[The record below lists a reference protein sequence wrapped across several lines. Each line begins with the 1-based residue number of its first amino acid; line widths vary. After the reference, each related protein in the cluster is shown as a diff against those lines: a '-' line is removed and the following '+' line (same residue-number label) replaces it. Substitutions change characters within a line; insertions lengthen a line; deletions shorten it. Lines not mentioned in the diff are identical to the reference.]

1 MDFFK
6 QIQYHF
12 KQGDILT
19 RLIGLNVGI
28 WVAVTVVN
36 VILRLFNIHFSQYIE
51 YLAVPSALPLVIKRI
66 WTLVT
71 YMFLHKGI
79 LHLLFNMLCLYWF
92 GKMFLFAYSQKQLLG
107 LYING
112 GLLGALVY
120 LISYNVFPFFT
131 QNPQITYLMGASASI
146 MAIIIAVAM
155 QMPNMELRFF
165 LMGSLKLK
173 YVALIVVTISLLGI
187 TSANSGGELA
197 HLGGALAGYLF
208 IVFLRRGIDC
218 TKWFTAIANGFV
230 NLFVPRKRVKR
241 TKFHYAKP
249 MSDAEYNQAKAKQ
262 NREVDAILDKIKRSG
277 YESLTEDEKK
287 KLFQR

>member
-1 MDFFK
+1 MDIFK
-6 QIQYHF
+6 QIQSHF
-12 KQGDILT
+12 KQGDTLT
-19 RLIGLNVGI
+19 RLIGVNIGV
-28 WVAVTVVN
+28 WVLVTIVN
-36 VILRLFNIHFSQYIE
+36 VIFRLFNIHFAQYVE
-51 YLAVPSALPLVIKRI
+51 YLAVPSELPLVIRRI

-71 YMFLHKGI
+71 YMFLHKGF

-92 GKMFLFAYSQKQLLG
+92 GKMFLFAYNQKQLLG

-120 LISYNVFPFFT
+120 LISYNVFPYFT
-131 QNPQITYLMGASASI
+131 HNPQVTYLMGASASI

-155 QMPNMELRFF
+155 QMPDMELRFF

-173 YVALIVVTISLLGI
+173 YFALIVVIISFLGI

-218 TKWFTAIANGFV
+218 TRWFTAIADWFV
-230 NLFVPRKRVKR
+230 NCFAPRKRVKK

-249 MSDAEYNQAKAKQ
+249 MSDAEYNQAKAQQ

>member
-6 QIQYHF
+6 QIQSHF

-19 RLIGLNVGI
+19 RLIGINIGV
-28 WVAVTVVN
+28 WVLITIVN
-36 VILRLFNIHFSQYIE
+36 IILRLFNIHFAQYLE
-51 YLAVPSALPLVIKRI
+51 YIAVPSDLTLVIRRI

-71 YMFLHKGI
+71 YMFLHKGF

-92 GKMFLFAYSQKQLLG
+92 GKMFLFAYNQKQLLG

-120 LISYNVFPFFT
+120 LISYNVFPYFT
-131 QNPQITYLMGASASI
+131 HNPQVTYLMGASASI
-146 MAIIIAVAM
+146 MAIIVAVAM
-155 QMPNMELRFF
+155 QMPDMELRFF
-165 LMGSLKLK
+165 LMGNLKLK
-173 YVALIVVTISLLGI
+173 YFALIVVAISFLGI

-208 IVFLRRGIDC
+208 IVFLRRGIDS
-218 TKWFTAIANGFV
+218 TRWFTAIADWFV
-230 NLFVPRKRVKR
+230 NCFVPRKRVKQ
-241 TKFHYAKP
+241 TKFHYAKQ
-249 MSDAEYNQAKAKQ
+249 MSDAEYNQTKAQQ

-277 YESLTEDEKK
+277 YESLTDDEKK